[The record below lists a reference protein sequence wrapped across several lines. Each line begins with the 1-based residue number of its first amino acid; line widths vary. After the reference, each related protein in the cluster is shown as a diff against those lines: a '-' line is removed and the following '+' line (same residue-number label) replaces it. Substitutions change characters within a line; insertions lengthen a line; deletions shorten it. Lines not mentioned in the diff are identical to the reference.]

1 MGSRRW
7 LKRVACAAAAEE
19 TQDRVPRDTF
29 KGSSEDY
36 YRGVL
41 KLAAE
46 KTGRSVAMYTSEAKK
61 CEESKLLPKDLLLNL
76 ELLEAEEKLQANFC
90 IPRSIVI
97 KGLELLLK
105 KKSGWGMN
113 ERQQSDWVQTLERR
127 ICNMNFQ
134 INQVQK
140 RPTKPAWWFK
150 LPWVQPESDE
160 SGQVSKEVPAAP
172 TRRTSL
178 DFTPLSDEVEVEQYT
193 VGFSAEHQL
202 AWRILKG
209 KKNKDKHKDW
219 SMPLHEIK
227 ATDEEMTPVTFHFS
241 DGMQASMPTVTNGSI
256 RAQQRSKKAATG
268 QPPFFQM
275 EHKITHHA
283 IKVVQLVDR
292 NLLMIIQDQDK
303 MVCGVKAGL
312 FDEIDDEHKQHPA
325 DHPAIRKAGEFM
337 SKIAKKYAEGKIAR
351 TELNAERDKQLSAIK
366 ETLRDCRAEPRRV
379 APRKGKEPATS
390 EPEAAEKPAKKTKER
405 AAASGKRAP
414 AKRPAQA
421 KDSDDDD
428 PEKKEKPRE
437 DKDAANDEEE
447 GDEAE
452 ENSSDSDVMGSSA
465 DSDESSSEEEAEAPP
480 PEKKEVQERP
490 VAKRAPAKAAAKVAA
505 KGDKGAAKG
514 EKGAAKGEK
523 GAARGEKRKAQSAAA
538 APSTGTPR
546 VNSQAGFSVPSSALD
561 TLDAFD
567 ALISP

>member
-1 MGSRRW
+1 
-7 LKRVACAAAAEE
+7 
-19 TQDRVPRDTF
+19 
-29 KGSSEDY
+29 
-36 YRGVL
+36 
-41 KLAAE
+41 
-46 KTGRSVAMYTSEAKK
+46 
-61 CEESKLLPKDLLLNL
+61 
-76 ELLEAEEKLQANFC
+76 LLEAEEKLQANFC

-140 RPTKPAWWFK
+140 RPMKPAWWFK

-202 AWRILKG
+202 AWRILKS

-325 DHPAIRKAGEFM
+325 DHPAITKAGEFM
-337 SKIAKKYAEGKIAR
+337 SKIAKN
-351 TELNAERDKQLSAIK
+351 T
-366 ETLRDCRAEPRRV
+366 
-379 APRKGKEPATS
+379 
-390 EPEAAEKPAKKTKER
+390 
-405 AAASGKRAP
+405 
-414 AKRPAQA
+414 
-421 KDSDDDD
+421 
-428 PEKKEKPRE
+428 PRE
-437 DKDAANDEEE
+437 RLRER
-447 GDEAE
+447 
-452 ENSSDSDVMGSSA
+452 SSTPSEISS
-465 DSDESSSEEEAEAPP
+465 
-480 PEKKEVQERP
+480 
-490 VAKRAPAKAAAKVAA
+490 
-505 KGDKGAAKG
+505 
-514 EKGAAKGEK
+514 
-523 GAARGEKRKAQSAAA
+523 
-538 APSTGTPR
+538 
-546 VNSQAGFSVPSSALD
+546 SVPSRRRSEIAGQNLVASHLEKARSQQHRSQKQRRSQQKRQRRGLQLQEKERQRKGQHRQKIPM
-561 TLDAFD
+561 TTIPRKKRSLVRTRMQLTMKRRMTRVRKTVQIAM
-567 ALISP
+567 